1 MKENHPT
8 SLMWTP
14 PRNHG
19 LIGDLHPYIS
29 AGWYHT
35 LHRWYPPVDQHC
47 NIDMETQR
55 FVVRF
60 LNGRETIVFHIYVG
74 GASHSVNG
82 LHRNSIWDI
91 PYYKWLI
98 SGLQTTHPQGKHVHV
113 KTHENSWFPVKWS
126 TFYTIYR
133 RLLTMHI
140 HQLAPAAAIRAN
152 GSDPGPDIPKS
163 RRPISCFILWVLE
176 RFSTLGASDQ

>member
-98 SGLQTTHPQGKHVHV
+98 SGLQTTHPQGKHVHRC
-113 KTHENSWFPVKWS
+113 ENSWKLMVSRKMIYILHHLQEATNDAHPPTRTCGRDPCKWLRPRAWHPEI
-126 TFYTIYR
+126 TAAY
-133 RLLTMHI
+133 
-140 HQLAPAAAIRAN
+140 QLFHLVSPWEI
-152 GSDPGPDIPKS
+152 
-163 RRPISCFILWVLE
+163 
-176 RFSTLGASDQ
+176 